1 MIYAAFRSTSSGGR
15 ELKGDPADTEA
26 SRAGRSTSSGGRE
39 LKGYQSG
46 DRYERHV
53 VDLLGRSGI
62 EMDYSLFLYSN
73 HPTSRP
79 ARDV

>member
-1 MIYAAFRSTSSGGR
+1 M
-15 ELKGDPADTEA
+15 KGDNKLPESADD
-26 SRAGRSTSSGGRE
+26 RSTSSGGRE

-46 DRYERHV
+46 DGYERHV

>member
-1 MIYAAFRSTSSGGR
+1 MKTIDGESTSSGGR
-15 ELKGDPADTEA
+15 ELKGFFDPVLFFL
-26 SRAGRSTSSGGRE
+26 SVSTSSGGRE